1 MSAMKVMLAFL
12 TRFSNF
18 RSSFKTK
25 KDKKSEKETEEKP
38 AEVEKCQPEP
48 KSLCEIEP
56 KPETEEQSNDS
67 SKVAEIRE
75 ETVAAEI
82 LVEKSEPP
90 RNETKDELI
99 KIDPPKEEVAEALE
113 TNGMKDEPK
122 SSDRKKNEET
132 CVEKLEDKTV
142 EIALEESD
150 PLKPPPLPPKSISPS
165 KVEIDERPSPR
176 TLSLS
181 EAILEE
187 LDLTLESEEKAKVE
201 EGKSDVK
208 VYFPTNFRRFV
219 HWTQKARLSNS
230 VEHTE
235 TKSNFSKVGK
245 SPNRRKFVETAD
257 WPLTT
262 ATTSTTTLAKAYFD
276 MGLKYF
282 SGSNSSFIYL
292 GMSHLGCK

>member
-1 MSAMKVMLAFL
+1 MFVFL
-12 TRFSNF
+12 TKFSNF

-38 AEVEKCQPEP
+38 AEVEKCQPEA
-48 KSLCEIEP
+48 KSLGEIEP
-56 KPETEEQSNDS
+56 KPETEEQNNDS

-90 RNETKDELI
+90 KNETKAELVT
-99 KIDPPKEEVAEALE
+99 IDPPKEEVAEATE
-113 TNGMKDEPK
+113 INGMKHEPK
-122 SSDRKKNEET
+122 SSDRMEET
-132 CVEKLEDKTV
+132 CVGKHEDKTV
-142 EIALEESD
+142 EIALKESD

-208 VYFPTNFRRFV
+208 VYFLTNFRRFV
-219 HWTQKARLSNS
+219 HRTQEARLSNS
-230 VEHTE
+230 LEHTE

-245 SPNRRKFVETAD
+245 SSNR
-257 WPLTT
+257 
-262 ATTSTTTLAKAYFD
+262 
-276 MGLKYF
+276 
-282 SGSNSSFIYL
+282 
-292 GMSHLGCK
+292 